1 MAGGNF
7 VSNTKVNTGNTPL
20 TCINQMEA
28 NLLAENNNIGIN
40 ITEDLIID
48 PAKYQQAGYL
58 AELSKRDPDFYKSA
72 AESLGVSVP
81 DVIYAANKECGKPE
95 AFADRVNA
103 FPNGCH
109 FRVHPFPPA
118 SPFSLEQGVDS
129 NGQVCLDNNAMNQV
143 RALKD
148 KAVDMTVVIAP
159 YTKANGCHVP
169 VGDEKDMYTD
179 LCRSFIKESGF
190 DVSRGKGLV
199 LELGNEMNLHQGSDK
214 SFQNNEVFPRD
225 KVSPEQYADW
235 YYDTVTELKKE
246 FPDLKC
252 SIAGTAFYDS
262 KFVKDVVSELEKK
275 PDGLNTVDVIS
286 FHPYRNDFSSGT
298 AVVKDGVITDK
309 QMSYE
314 KQERLLDKIAEHVSR
329 CRTDGGSCE
338 MTVGEISY
346 CQDGEFGK
354 SVDFEQMSV
363 EANSNRDVKRYMWP
377 TESMLS
383 ADIAQRSKQR
393 IAQAQNMIQIPQDGY
408 DIEAQCNS

>member
-1 MAGGNF
+1 MTA
-7 VSNTKVNTGNTPL
+7 NTKINTGNASL
-20 TCINQMEA
+20 ANINQMEL
-28 NLLAENNNIGIN
+28 NLLTKNDNVGIN
-40 ITEDLIID
+40 ITEDLVVN
-48 PAKYQQAGYL
+48 PANHKQACDLIEEG
-58 AELSKRDPDFYKSA
+58 KRNSDAYKSA
-72 AESLGVSVP
+72 ADLLGVSVP
-81 DVIYAANKECGKPE
+81 DVIYAANKEGGKLE

-118 SPFSLEQGVDS
+118 SPFSLEQGVDPD
-129 NGQVCLDNNAMNQV
+129 GYVCLDNNAMDQM

-148 KAVDMTVVIAP
+148 KAADMTVVIAP
-159 YTKANGCHVP
+159 YTKENGCHVP
-169 VGDEKDMYTD
+169 VGDERDMYTD

-190 DVSRGKGLV
+190 DASRGKGLV
-199 LELGNEMNLHQGSDK
+199 LELGNEMNLYQGSDK

-252 SIAGTAFYDS
+252 SIAGTAFYDF
-262 KFVKDVVSELEKK
+262 KFVKDVVNELEKK

-314 KQERLLDKIAEHVSR
+314 KQEQLLDKMADYINQG
-329 CRTDGGSCE
+329 RTDGGSCE

-393 IAQAQNMIQIPQDGY
+393 IAQAQDMIQISQDGY
-408 DIEAQCNS
+408 DFEAQCNS

>member
-1 MAGGNF
+1 MTA
-7 VSNTKVNTGNTPL
+7 NTKINTGNTSL
-20 TCINQMEA
+20 ANINQMEL
-28 NLLAENNNIGIN
+28 NLLTKNDNIGIN
-40 ITEDLIID
+40 ITEDLVVN
-48 PAKYQQAGYL
+48 PANREQACNLIEEG
-58 AELSKRDPDFYKSA
+58 KRNSDAYKSA
-72 AESLGVSVP
+72 ADLLGVSVP
-81 DVIYAANKECGKPE
+81 DVIYAANKEGGKLE
-95 AFADRVNA
+95 TFADRVNA

-109 FRVHPFPPA
+109 FRVHSFPPV
-118 SPFSLEQGVDS
+118 SPFSLEQGVDPD
-129 NGQVCLDNNAMNQV
+129 GYVCLDNNAMDQM

-148 KAVDMTVVIAP
+148 KAADMTVVIAP
-159 YTKANGCHVP
+159 YTKENGCHVP
-169 VGDEKDMYTD
+169 IGDERDTYTD

-199 LELGNEMNLHQGSDK
+199 LELGNEMNLYQGSDK

-393 IAQAQNMIQIPQDGY
+393 MIQAQNMIQIPQDGY